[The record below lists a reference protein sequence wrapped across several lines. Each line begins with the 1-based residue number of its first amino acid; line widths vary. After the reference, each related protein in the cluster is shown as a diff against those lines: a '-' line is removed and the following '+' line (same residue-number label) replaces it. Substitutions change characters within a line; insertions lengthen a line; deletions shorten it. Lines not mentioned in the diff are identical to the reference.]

1 MEPYL
6 QISPGSL
13 PGSPEEQWGAVAGV
27 LCLGMRSLLKE
38 GTASISVHPTRK
50 FFFCLRATAEPM
62 GFSEPLRVLSVED
75 NPETRLL
82 LKHLLKESY
91 EVVLVAS
98 AEEALSH
105 VGSEPFDL
113 LLVDIHLG
121 EGKSGTELLHL
132 LREREPAREVPAIA
146 VTAYSMPGDRADLL
160 EEGFDGYVS
169 KPFTKA
175 ELTETIGQVLPART
189 G

>member
-1 MEPYL
+1 M
-6 QISPGSL
+6 SS
-13 PGSPEEQWGAVAGV
+13 
-27 LCLGMRSLLKE
+27 
-38 GTASISVHPTRK
+38 
-50 FFFCLRATAEPM
+50 
-62 GFSEPLRVLSVED
+62 SEPLRVLSVED

-82 LKHLLKESY
+82 LKHLLKQSY
-91 EVVLVAS
+91 EVVLVSNAK
-98 AEEALSH
+98 EALSY
-105 VGSEPFDL
+105 VESEPFDL

-132 LREREPAREVPAIA
+132 LREREPTREVPAIA

-175 ELTETIGQVLPART
+175 ELTETIDQVLPAREE
-189 G
+189 